1 MTLGKTLRDQRVHKE
16 FGLRELAD
24 RIGCSVAYLSRVET
38 GSIECVPSEEILHKL
53 ARTLSLESDELM
65 RLAGRLP
72 QQIEN
77 YILKNPGVLKRLR
90 REMSRRGRS

>member
-38 GSIECVPSEEILHKL
+38 E
-53 ARTLSLESDELM
+53 R
-65 RLAGRLP
+65 
-72 QQIEN
+72 
-77 YILKNPGVLKRLR
+77 
-90 REMSRRGRS
+90 